1 MNVLVTGS
9 HGYIGSVLCKVLTE
23 AGHNVVAVDNKKFLG
38 GDFRYFRTVYHHSF
52 DSDMVANL
60 VITEKIEVIYHLAA
74 TSLVGPDA
82 LDPIE
87 YYWNNVSHTTN
98 MVHKL
103 IERGWKGRIVFASTA
118 AVYSP
123 QSNMLGRPFDEYSQ
137 VDPAS
142 VYGRTKLI
150 CEDVLKHATKYGI
163 KTSIFRFFNVA
174 GAVDD
179 LGEEHEDTHLI
190 SRICHAALGH
200 SDMKVYGDNFDTPDG
215 TCIRDYV
222 HVLDVCRAMM
232 CYRPEAPLEVYNLG
246 TGQGASVKQVI
257 DFFTCVTGID
267 VPYEVVRRRAGDVS
281 TLVAD
286 GSAFKRDTGFQ
297 YQHSFLV
304 EIIETS
310 WEYFRSKNG
319 V

>member
-23 AGHNVVAVDNKKFLG
+23 AGHSVIAVDNKKFLG
-38 GDFRYFRTVYHHSF
+38 GDFRYFRTVYNHSF

-60 VITEKIEVIYHLAA
+60 VMTENIEVIYHMAA

-82 LDPIE
+82 LDPVE
-87 YYWNNVSHTTN
+87 YYWNNVARTTN

-123 QSNMLGRPFDEYSQ
+123 QSNMLGLPFDEWSRR
-137 VDPAS
+137 DPAS
-142 VYGRTKLI
+142 VYGRTKAI
-150 CEDVLKHATKYGI
+150 CEDVLSYAARYGI

-190 SRICHAALGH
+190 SRICNAALGH
-200 SDMKVYGDNFDTPDG
+200 SNMVVYGDNFDTPDG

-222 HVLDVCRAMM
+222 HVLDVCRAMAHP
-232 CYRPEAPLEVYNLG
+232 RPEKLSEVYNLG

-257 DFFTCVTGID
+257 EFFECVTGVN
-267 VPYEVVRRRAGDVS
+267 VPYTVVERRAGDVAK
-281 TLVAD
+281 LVAD
-286 GSAFKRDTGFQ
+286 GSAFVRDTGFQ

-304 EIIETS
+304 DIVETS
-310 WEYFRSKNG
+310 WDYFRSKNG